1 MKSINASISD
11 IAPCSSGASPVL
23 PHDQKQIGDRARL
36 LSMVADRAADEGR
49 TDSLYPGL
57 RYYRFSGPIECSKT
71 QLLMPGIVVI
81 LQGRKTARLGAH
93 TLSYDELNFLVLGCE
108 VTCNGTVVEASAA
121 YPYLAIHLDLPPDLL
136 VKTFIALADTRK
148 PVEPADVTASFVS
161 PIDANVIEAL
171 LRLLP
176 ATDDPM
182 DRDMIAPLIVEEII
196 VRLLRSE
203 AAAAIRSAAGIA
215 RTAIRIQS
223 AMQFIREHLAQPLSV
238 DQLAAQVA
246 MSPSHFAHSFREIS
260 GVSPM
265 RYLRD
270 LRLDAARNLMLGGGM
285 RAGDAAAKV
294 GFESAAHFA
303 REFKNRFDATPT
315 EYLRRVLGQKENEV
329 RRIGQ

>member
-1 MKSINASISD
+1 MEFINPDSADILASGSSTYQAPNSKQKEISD
-11 IAPCSSGASPVL
+11 R
-23 PHDQKQIGDRARL
+23 KRL
-36 LSMVADRAADEGR
+36 LSMVAARATREGR

-57 RYYRFSGPIECSKT
+57 RYYRFSGPVECSKT

-81 LQGRKTARLGAH
+81 VQGRKTARLGAH
-93 TLSYDELNFLVLGCE
+93 SLSYDELNYLVLGCE
-108 VTCNGTVVEASAA
+108 VTCNGTVVEASAE

-136 VKTFIALADTRK
+136 VKTLIALADTHA
-148 PVEPADVTASFVS
+148 PVEPAEVAESFVS
-161 PIDANVIEAL
+161 PVDSSVIEAL

-182 DRDMIAPLIVEEII
+182 DRHLIAPLVVEEII

-203 AAAAIRSAAGIA
+203 AAAAVRSAAGIA
-215 RTAIRIQS
+215 RTAIRIQT
-223 AMQFIREHLAQPLSV
+223 AIQFIRENFSQPLSV
-238 DQLAAQVA
+238 DQLADQVA

-270 LRLDAARNLMLGGGM
+270 IRLDEARILMLGGGL
-285 RAGDAAAKV
+285 RAGEAAAKV

-303 REFKNRFDATPT
+303 REFKNRFEATPT
-315 EYLRRVLGQKENEV
+315 EYLRRVLGQKANEV
-329 RRIGQ
+329 RRINQ